1 MLSRRAGVRDFDI
14 AENVFRARA
23 LDRFAGLRRAH
34 RTTNVDHPPTSPM
47 SLKHRIGSALLMIV
61 AMTAQ
66 AQPSEPKL
74 DLDKAVENPAL
85 VRAMDQLGTNNS
97 EANRDQLVGEL
108 QHAEFLA
115 AILPDD
121 GKTPFAG
128 PPGARIVAQG
138 TQFDVLAAGKDGKSY
153 LLLFTDW
160 AQLRMYTNNKVTGW
174 VLPASEAWAF
184 GLQKGFDGIVINPAH
199 NALPLRREMLQYLAT
214 HLSK

>member
-1 MLSRRAGVRDFDI
+1 M
-14 AENVFRARA
+14 
-23 LDRFAGLRRAH
+23 
-34 RTTNVDHPPTSPM
+34 P
-47 SLKHRIGSALLMIV
+47 LKHRIGSALLMIA

-66 AQPSEPKL
+66 AQPVEPKL

-85 VRAMDQLGTNNS
+85 VRAMDQLAKDNS
-97 EANRDQLVGEL
+97 EAARDQLVGEL

-121 GKTPFAG
+121 GKTPFDG
-128 PPGARIVAQG
+128 PPGAKIVSKG
-138 TQFDVLAAGKDGKSY
+138 TQFNVLAAGKDGKSY

-160 AQLRMYTNNKVTGW
+160 AQLRMYTNKNVKGW
-174 VLPASEAWAF
+174 VLPAGDAWAF
-184 GLQKGFDGIVINPAH
+184 GLQKGFDGIVVNPAH